1 MDASKSLSPCD
12 SSGYRFPPRDFFF
25 FSVTQFS
32 FPFPEKRLSTAD
44 GRLIVKM
51 LPNQHLC
58 FLFVPTLSMTVG
70 FAAHDK

>member
-1 MDASKSLSPCD
+1 MLASHYHHVIRADTGFLQGIS
-12 SSGYRFPPRDFFF
+12 F

-58 FLFVPTLSMTVG
+58 FLFAPTLSMTVG